1 MGIAS
6 PHQSMSSSLIQCE
19 ILLTHFTYT
28 CILNNLPLTCEFLPL
43 CRFQDLSVGH
53 GQVPLAPF
61 YLMSFFHCFI
71 NMSSMSLSYI
81 IHGNH
86 MLTPYTNS
94 WEPCTSMSIGA
105 LRNSFYL
112 AVLAILFYWVF
123 FQDHLCLWACLV
135 RNIVLTSTAKRT
147 SIILLSLPHTTP

>member
-6 PHQSMSSSLIQCE
+6 PHQSLSSSLIQCE

-28 CILNNLPLTCEFLPL
+28 FILNNLPLTREFLPL

-61 YLMSFFHCFI
+61 YLMSFFHSFI

-105 LRNSFYL
+105 SRNSFYL

-123 FQDHLCLWACLV
+123 FQDHLCGFLGLALCV
-135 RNIVLTSTAKRT
+135 
-147 SIILLSLPHTTP
+147 ILSSLQLQKGPR